1 MSSLKQDEDLAKLSI
16 PQIIERVSE
25 LTIEYAT
32 EVERLNHEIL
42 IRIMQRAE

>member
-1 MSSLKQDEDLAKLSI
+1 MSSLKQDEELAKLSI

-25 LTIEYAT
+25 LTIEYAAA
-32 EVERLNHEIL
+32 VERLNHEIL